1 MGTRCTDGGAWQ
13 ETEKVAASDGGGT
26 VDGLQPSTSYVVRVV
41 AETSAGRGPPSEPVT
56 AATHGEP
63 PGGAPA
69 DLRATPTSSTS
80 LRLTWS
86 AVAKGRWHSHLIGY
100 HVAFRPEKYVDDS
113 RPTCPLGFLSF
124 SNGVFTVSLFF
135 GFLLQSP
142 TIRFCSDSDFTCFTG
157 FYWVS

>member
-1 MGTRCTDGGAWQ
+1 MGNRFFFVFFLMTFAQQEEATDDDAERQRRQEADEAVGGRRLD
-13 ETEKVAASDGGGT
+13 DG
-26 VDGLQPSTSYVVRVV
+26 
-41 AETSAGRGPPSEPVT
+41 A
-56 AATHGEP
+56 P

-113 RPTCPLGFLSF
+113 WPTCPLGFLSF